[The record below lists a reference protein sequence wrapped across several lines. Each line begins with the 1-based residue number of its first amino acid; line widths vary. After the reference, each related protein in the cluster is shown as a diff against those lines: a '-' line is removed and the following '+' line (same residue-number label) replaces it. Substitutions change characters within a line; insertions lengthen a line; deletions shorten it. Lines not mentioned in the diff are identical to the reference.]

1 MSRRKPTLPL
11 DGILVIDFSRVL
23 AGPLATQLLGDWG
36 ARVIKIEEPE
46 RGDETRRWGPPF
58 VGDVSAYF
66 LSINR
71 NKESVALDLKS
82 EEGAEAARRLI
93 ERADV
98 VVDNFLPAQ
107 KKSLHFAPRKI
118 NPRVIHC
125 TIAGFD
131 SDTDDAN
138 TPGYDLLAQAGSGLM
153 SITGEADGQPM
164 KIGVALADVLTAHY
178 AFGAICAALR
188 GRERT
193 GQGASLEISLFS
205 ATIASLA
212 NVAQNVLI
220 TGAEAQRY
228 GNAHPSIVPYQVFH
242 ASDRPFAIGTGTE
255 RHFAQLC
262 ERVLRRPEL
271 VEDRR
276 FATNAQRVKHRQ
288 TLVAILEDEFRKRT
302 AAQWVGRC
310 RRAAIPASLVRGVRE
325 ALRTPAARAL
335 VETVEHPA
343 IGSFEAVRNPVR
355 IDGRRFAIGS
365 APPSL
370 GQHTAAV
377 LHDLGLSGTPAS
389 SPAGSQASRLRPP
402 IGGETLR
409 LRSGQAKPGQP
420 PRRRRSGR

>member
-1 MSRRKPTLPL
+1 VLPL
-11 DGILVIDFSRVL
+11 EGVLVADFSRVL

-36 ARVIKIEEPE
+36 ARVIKVEEP

-71 NKESVALDLKS
+71 NKESVTLDLKS
-82 EEGAEAARRLI
+82 EDGAAAAKQLI

-107 KKSLHFAPRKI
+107 KESLKFAPRAI
-118 NPRVIHC
+118 NPRVVHC

-153 SITGEADGQPM
+153 SITGEADGEPM
-164 KIGVALADVLTAHY
+164 KIGVALADVITAHY

-193 GQGASLEISLFS
+193 GEGASLEISLFG
-205 ATIASLA
+205 ATVASLV
-212 NVAQNVLI
+212 NIAQNALV
-220 TGAEAQRY
+220 TGKEAGRF

-242 ASDRPFAIGTGTE
+242 ASDRRFALGAGTD

-271 VEDRR
+271 AEDKR
-276 FATNAQRVKHRQ
+276 FATNVQRVKHRKA
-288 TLVAILEDEFRKRT
+288 LVKILEDEFRTRT
-302 AAQWVGRC
+302 AAQWVRRC

-325 ALRTPAARAL
+325 ALRSPEARSLAA
-335 VETVEHPA
+335 TVEHA
-343 IGSFEAVRNPVR
+343 VIGAYDAVRNPVR
-355 IDGRRFAIGS
+355 IDGQRLSIGS
-365 APPSL
+365 APPEL
-370 GQHTAAV
+370 GEHTAAV
-377 LHDLGLSGTPAS
+377 LRELS
-389 SPAGSQASRLRPP
+389 ASRTKKSAARSNRP
-402 IGGETLR
+402 
-409 LRSGQAKPGQP
+409 S
-420 PRRRRSGR
+420 PRPARR

>member
-1 MSRRKPTLPL
+1 MLPL
-11 DGILVIDFSRVL
+11 EGLLVADFSRVL

-36 ARVIKIEEPE
+36 ARVIKVESID
-46 RGDETRRWGPPF
+46 GDETRRWGPPF

-66 LSINR
+66 LSVNR
-71 NKESVALDLKS
+71 NKESIAIDLKS

-107 KKSLHFAPRKI
+107 KESLRFAPREV
-118 NPRVIHC
+118 NPRVVHC

-153 SITGEADGQPM
+153 SITGEADGEPM

-188 GRERT
+188 SGE
-193 GQGASLEISLFS
+193 GASLEISLFS

-212 NVAQNVLI
+212 NVAQNVLV
-220 TGAEAQRY
+220 TGAEAARF

-242 ASDRPFAIGTGTE
+242 GSDRPFAIGAGTD
-255 RHFAQLC
+255 RHFGQLC
-262 ERVLRRPEL
+262 DRVLRRPEL
-271 VEDRR
+271 AHDKR
-276 FATNAQRVKHRQ
+276 FATNAERVKHRGV
-288 TLVAILEDEFRKRT
+288 LVPILEAEFSTRT
-302 AAQWVGRC
+302 AAQWVSRC

-325 ALRTPAARAL
+325 ALRTPAARGL
-335 VETVEHPA
+335 VASVEHPE
-343 IGSFEAVRNPVR
+343 IGAYDAVRNPVR
-355 IDGRRFAIGS
+355 INGQRRDIGS

-370 GQHTAAV
+370 GQHTDAI
-377 LHDLGLSGTPAS
+377 LRELGLSASNTKKPAARRSRS
-389 SPAGSQASRLRPP
+389 SRPP
-402 IGGETLR
+402 
-409 LRSGQAKPGQP
+409 A
-420 PRRRRSGR
+420 RRSRS